1 MTVEKLR
8 LTLQATDLNNVAGS
22 WKGTSDPYAEVT
34 LLTSDGRELK
44 LDTPKTEV
52 VKNNLSPEWTTSFL
66 FDRSTV
72 EETSIIKVSVVD
84 EVTKEKDP
92 DIPMGCKFFICYMQ
106 CRDDD
111 CIFTCALTHDF
122 SYNTVFTWLP
132 QRLNSKWK
140 NSKWKIYLATKA
152 V

>member
-44 LDTPKTEV
+44 LGTTEV
-52 VKNNLSPEWTTSFL
+52 VKNNLSPEWISSFS
-66 FDRSTV
+66 FDRSTA
-72 EETSIIKVSVVD
+72 EETSIIKVSIFD
-84 EVTKEKDP
+84 EVTKENKS
-92 DIPMGCKFFICYMQ
+92 DIPMECKFFIYYMQ